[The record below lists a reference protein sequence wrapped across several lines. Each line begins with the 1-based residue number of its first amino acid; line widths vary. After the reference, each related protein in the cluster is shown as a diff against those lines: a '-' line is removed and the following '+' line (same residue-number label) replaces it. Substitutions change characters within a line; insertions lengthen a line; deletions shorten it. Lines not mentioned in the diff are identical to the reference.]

1 MSVVISV
8 SLSEEA
14 NDFLSTLKNKSE
26 YIQEAI
32 DDKRGKSEQSIQDL
46 EISVNSKK
54 ADYENEGLKLMAK
67 IDQVLQHKDDLKL
80 SEIKSIKDVIAKKD
94 KELLDFMNLWS
105 PILDSYEEIK
115 NFEFKEGWDSV
126 ANLNPII
133 DIIRK
138 NNIRIGF
145 IQLRDF
151 LYHRKKTSS
160 EQPIQ

>member
-1 MSVVISV
+1 MESINVYIT
-8 SLSEEA
+8 SEQKE
-14 NDFLSTLKNKSE
+14 FLNTLKNFSD
-26 YIQEAI
+26 YIRESI

-46 EISVNSKK
+46 EIEVNTKK
-54 ADYENEGLKLMAK
+54 AELENSELKLMAK
-67 IDQVLQHKDDLKL
+67 IDQVLQYKDDLKL
-80 SEIKSIKDVIAKKD
+80 SEIKAIDDIKAKKD

-105 PILDSYEEIK
+105 PILDSCEEIK
-115 NFEFKEGWDSV
+115 NFEFIEGWDSV
-126 ANLNPII
+126 ANLTPII

-151 LYHRKKTSS
+151 LSHRKKISS